1 MKLQTDRKQL
11 ENWLRL
17 TIEELRDGSFSTLD
31 ERVAAEQ
38 AEFERIENKKRREQ
52 EATLAVK
59 TLQEEL
65 EHEQS
70 QHASEVTAEAAVISK
85 LKDQLHE
92 LRSTSSF
99 STKLL
104 TKEFAAHIQSQVRQF
119 SKKERDLED
128 TAASLKAE
136 IAMETKV
143 HDEIMRFLK
152 NTKDALTEKLEMW
165 EAKSAED
172 QANLAAEVERIDEE
186 HAKDVI
192 KKNEYEEKKAEAEAE
207 REARAAE
214 ERRLRELEEMQR
226 KEKELHDYHSTKI
239 QAAWRGYQV
248 RNANKPKGKKG
259 KKGKGGK
266 GKKKK
271 K

>member
-1 MKLQTDRKQL
+1 MKLQGDRKQL
-11 ENWLRL
+11 ENLLRL
-17 TIEELRDGSFSTLD
+17 TIEELRDGSFNTLD
-31 ERVAAEQ
+31 ERVAEDQ

-65 EHEQS
+65 EHEQA
-70 QHASEVTAEAAVISK
+70 QHASEVTKEAAVISK

-128 TAASLKAE
+128 KAAAMKAE
-136 IAMETKV
+136 IEMETKV
-143 HDEIMRFLK
+143 HAEIMRFLK
-152 NTKDALTEKLEMW
+152 KTKDDLGEKLEMW

-172 QANLAAEVERIDEE
+172 QTNLAAEVERIDEE

-207 REARAAE
+207 REAREAE

-226 KEKELHDYHSTKI
+226 KEKELHDFHSTKI

-266 GKKKK
+266 KKKK

>member
-1 MKLQTDRKQL
+1 MKLQGDRKQL
-11 ENWLRL
+11 ENLLRL

-31 ERVAAEQ
+31 ERVAEDQ

-59 TLQEEL
+59 NLQEEL

-104 TKEFAAHIQSQVRQF
+104 TKEVAAHIQSQVRQF
-119 SKKERDLED
+119 SKKERDLEGS
-128 TAASLKAE
+128 ASSMKTE
-136 IAMETKV
+136 IDMETKV
-143 HDEIMRFLK
+143 HAEIMRFLNK
-152 NTKDALTEKLEMW
+152 TKKELSEKLEFW
-165 EAKSAED
+165 EAKSEED
-172 QANLAAEVERIDEE
+172 QKNLAEEVERIDEE

-192 KKNEYEEKKAEAEAE
+192 KKNEYEERKAEAEAE
-207 REARAAE
+207 REAREAE

-226 KEKELHDYHSTKI
+226 KEKALHDYHSTKI
-239 QAAWRGYQV
+239 QAAWRGYSV

-266 GKKKK
+266 KKKK